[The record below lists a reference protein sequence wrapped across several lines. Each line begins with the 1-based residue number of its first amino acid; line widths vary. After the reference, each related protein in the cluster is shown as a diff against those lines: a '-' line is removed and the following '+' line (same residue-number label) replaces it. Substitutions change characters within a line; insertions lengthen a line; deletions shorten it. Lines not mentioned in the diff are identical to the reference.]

1 MLGVKCNRGP
11 VKGEFAKRLRDS
23 MYNKFVFLDIDGVLN
38 SEYFYSLTASGD
50 RSLVCESNLLDSYTK
65 ENIDRKAV
73 ERVLRICSETGAEIV
88 LTSSWRL
95 DNQCFYR
102 LLPTGMVI
110 HRQTPSLLWKYGT
123 TCCRGQEI
131 DEYLKKFPSERYCI
145 LDDDTDM
152 LEYQLPHFIQ
162 IDSCF
167 GLTDAD
173 AERAIDMLGKISA

>member
-11 VKGEFAKRLRDS
+11 VKGEFTKRLRDS

-50 RSLVCESNLLDSYTK
+50 RSLVCESTLLDSYTK

-73 ERVLRICSETGAEIV
+73 ERVLRICSETGSEIV

-131 DEYLKKFPSERYCI
+131 DEYLKKFPSDKYCI

-152 LEYQLPHFIQ
+152 LDYQLPHFIQ